1 MTFSGEYQHAI
12 DEKGRL
18 IIPSKY
24 RDRLGNTFMLHDGQK
39 ECLFVY
45 PMEVWAK
52 LEEKLSGLND
62 FKRRDQDFKRR
73 FFSGSEESEV
83 DRQGRTL
90 ISQKFRSRGKLA
102 KEVYIVGAGDHL
114 EIWDKEI
121 WEQYRSGLDEE
132 YETLAE
138 EIFQ

>member
-18 IIPSKY
+18 IIPAKY
-24 RDRLGNTFMLHDGQK
+24 RERLGNKFMLHDGQK
-39 ECLFVY
+39 ECLFAY

-52 LEEKLSGLND
+52 LEERLNGLND

-73 FFSGSEESEV
+73 FFSGSDEGEI
-83 DRQGRTL
+83 DKQGRTL
-90 ISQKFRSRGKLA
+90 ISQKFRNRGKLV

-121 WEQYRSGLDEE
+121 WERYRVSLDEE
-132 YETLAE
+132 YESLAE